1 LMGTYEYDSVKG
13 TTLMLGRFEV
23 YLEP

>member
-1 LMGTYEYDSVKG
+1 MGTYEYDSVKG